1 MLNGFNDFFLLNN
14 VLYFDTIRN
23 LLLNFNNVETK
34 TISFK
39 SEWLILVEF
48 GYLA

>member
-1 MLNGFNDFFLLNN
+1 MDLMLFLLNN
-14 VLYFDTIRN
+14 VLYLDTITN

-34 TISFK
+34 TISSK
-39 SEWLILVEF
+39 SERLILVKF